1 MPTQNFFQQL
11 TPLENKLKGYE
22 YKILTSNYEEEII
35 KNSQRLL
42 DKLYEFEEK
51 GKKNELNTLVKF
63 VAKGTI
69 VQAHNNLAKAFINGV
84 YGYIKDYDL
93 ARGYYQRALDMDPH
107 NTIAKSG
114 LRLLNSI
121 QTNTQQANN
130 NLQLR

>member
-1 MPTQNFFQQL
+1 
-11 TPLENKLKGYE
+11 
-22 YKILTSNYEEEII
+22 
-35 KNSQRLL
+35 
-42 DKLYEFEEK
+42 
-51 GKKNELNTLVKF
+51 
-63 VAKGTI
+63 
-69 VQAHNNLAKAFINGV
+69 V

>member
-22 YKILTSNYEEEII
+22 YKILNSAYEEEII
-35 KNSQRLL
+35 KSSQNLL

-51 GKKNELNTLVKF
+51 DKKNELNTLVKS

-69 VQAHNNLAKAFINGV
+69 VQAHNNLAKAFTNGV
-84 YGYIKDYDL
+84 YGYIKDYDI
-93 ARGYYQRALDMDPH
+93 ARGYYQRALVMDPH
-107 NTIAKSG
+107 NTIAKNG